1 MAAKSA
7 SLQDHFLNAVRRA
20 HQPVSLF
27 VLKGVK
33 LQGLI
38 AGFDPYSIELRRNG
52 AGQLVYKHSI
62 ATIVPAAPVEG
73 LEIAVPADDPRASVQ
88 DRFLGS
94 AAQQRE
100 ALTMFLVNGVMLQ
113 GEVAAFDQF
122 SVLLRRGRLVQLVY
136 KHAIST
142 IQPDET
148 TAPAADARA
157 LAEGVE

>member
-27 VLKGVK
+27 VLKGVR

-38 AGFDPYSIELRRNG
+38 GGFDPYAIELRRNG
-52 AGQLVYKHSI
+52 SSQLVYKHSI
-62 ATIVPAAPVEG
+62 ATIVPSAPVEG
-73 LEIAVPADDPRASVQ
+73 LELEAPADDPRTSLQ

-94 AAQQRE
+94 AAASRDP
-100 ALTMFLVNGVMLQ
+100 LTLFLVNGVMLQ
-113 GEVAAFDQF
+113 GEVAAFDQY
-122 SVLLRRGRLVQLVY
+122 SLLLGRGQLCQLVY

-142 IQPDET
+142 IQPDQQAG
-148 TAPAADARA
+148 APAPRA
-157 LAEGVE
+157 FAESVE

>member
-1 MAAKSA
+1 MAAKTA

-38 AGFDPYSIELRRNG
+38 SGFDPYSIELRRNG
-52 AGQLVYKHSI
+52 SSQLIYKHSI

-73 LEIAVPADDPRASVQ
+73 LDAGAAPDHPEASLQ
-88 DRFLGS
+88 DRFL
-94 AAQQRE
+94 AAAAANRDP
-100 ALTMFLVNGVMLQ
+100 LTLFLVNGVMLQ
-113 GEVAAFDQF
+113 GEVAAFDQY
-122 SVLLRRGRLVQLVY
+122 SLLLGRGRLSQLVY

-142 IQPDET
+142 IQSDEPGAAK
-148 TAPAADARA
+148 TAPRA
-157 LAEGVE
+157 FAESVE